1 MQIQGFRV
9 LIHFDGYSRA
19 YDFWE
24 NAGSPNLFPVGWCE
38 AHKQKLFPP
47 PGYAMFTWKSYLES
61 TKSCAAPKESFAHF
75 AGNKVPKSSE
85 LNGWKIGLKLEAVDR
100 SNNTLVCVATV
111 TNVMDGRVLIHF
123 DGWELDYD
131 YWVTPHSPYIHP
143 KGTSFLKTSNAISQ
157 NFWTQHSRDFFIK

>member
-1 MQIQGFRV
+1 MTIFIAFNEFHLQ
-9 LIHFDGYSRA
+9 A

-47 PGYAMFTWKSYLES
+47 PGYEMFTWKSYLES
-61 TKSCAAPKESFAHF
+61 TNSHAAPKESFPHF
-75 AGNKVPKSSE
+75 SKPPKSSE
-85 LNGWKIGLKLEAVDR
+85 LSGWKIGLKLEAVDR

-111 TNVMDGRVLIHF
+111 TNVMDGRVLVHF

-131 YWVTPHSPYIHP
+131 YWVTPQSPYIHP
-143 KGTSFLKTSNAISQ
+143 KGNISKFDFGVKIQ
-157 NFWTQHSRDFFIK
+157 ILFSRVVC